1 MDGYRYVWQAG
12 DTLVHVASRF
22 LRDAGYADIYA
33 YIDDIYAAN
42 PAVFDYVALASG
54 TVLTLPWKA

>member
-22 LRDAGYADIYA
+22 LLDAGYADIYA
-33 YIDDIYAAN
+33 YMDDIYAAN
-42 PAVFDYVALASG
+42 PAVFDFFALAPG
-54 TVLTLPWKA
+54 TPLALPWKA